1 MSKKNKDKQFEQKP
15 DPRKPETE
23 PPAQPVKEPKT
34 LASLE
39 GAVEN
44 LEQVAGKGVI
54 IVDGLDMPPEER
66 ERMLESAKKH
76 LPPIE
81 VLHLHSEDEQAAVV
95 ALRRIAS
102 PGESLV
108 QAVERLEALAARA
121 VAAEEEVRKLSLDNG
136 VLLGAQESALAS
148 PLRALEGVTR
158 AVGVIVEDVEKEK
171 HRILVLERGDGEL
184 KVWHY
189 AKGEAMPWHAAKEV
203 VDKLV
208 ETRLT
213 PESKR

>member
-23 PPAQPVKEPKT
+23 PPAQPVKEPET

-39 GAVEN
+39 GAVED
-44 LEQVAGKGVI
+44 LAHVAGVG
-54 IVDGLDMPPEER
+54 GAAQALM
-66 ERMLESAKKH
+66 
-76 LPPIE
+76 
-81 VLHLHSEDEQAAVV
+81 EDASAAVGR
-95 ALRRIAS
+95 LRTIAS